1 MMMKDSADKAS
12 RKAYPEIKSGTK
24 RSAVRA
30 AQETE
35 CSLRIKDIIGIIQ
48 TNRAVLGSTSN
59 KVFSKVGPKGKRDM
73 VSEEVKMFEEE
84 QRTATAVTQA
94 KKCAWTKWND
104 IESIKLS
111 WKFLIAME
119 PRAISFLLHSTFD
132 RLPNVTYQK
141 LWGYTNLDLCF
152 SCKSDWGTLHH
163 VLSSCPQSLLRY
175 TCWHNKVSEVVI
187 ECEAGNQQ
195 PFPAKE
201 PIIQFHKE
209 GECSVM
215 KQKIPIWSY
224 WMELVTGKFQWISRH
239 LYNFQFTLFKQK
251 ICSVVRFKEECSP
264 HRIDCPLEKKTQEEA
279 HERKK
284 NWYETLRADCVEKG
298 WICLVNPV
306 DVGCHGFLGHSV
318 ISFLSK
324 IGITGCCLKVASY
337 LLQTTVQYASS
348 WIWSRAKSL
357 QHEWN
362 ERRITIPVWL
372 RNIKKQLP

>member
-1 MMMKDSADKAS
+1 
-12 RKAYPEIKSGTK
+12 
-24 RSAVRA
+24 
-30 AQETE
+30 
-35 CSLRIKDIIGIIQ
+35 
-48 TNRAVLGSTSN
+48 
-59 KVFSKVGPKGKRDM
+59 M

-84 QRTATAVTQA
+84 QRTATAVIQA

-201 PIIQFHKE
+201 TYNSVSQGRWMLCDETKNSNMKLLNGVSYWKVSVDLKTSLQFPVHIIQTE
-209 GECSVM
+209 N
-215 KQKIPIWSY
+215 
-224 WMELVTGKFQWISRH
+224 L
-239 LYNFQFTLFKQK
+239 
-251 ICSVVRFKEECSP
+251 
-264 HRIDCPLEKKTQEEA
+264 
-279 HERKK
+279 
-284 NWYETLRADCVEKG
+284 
-298 WICLVNPV
+298 
-306 DVGCHGFLGHSV
+306 
-318 ISFLSK
+318 
-324 IGITGCCLKVASY
+324 
-337 LLQTTVQYASS
+337 
-348 WIWSRAKSL
+348 
-357 QHEWN
+357 
-362 ERRITIPVWL
+362 
-372 RNIKKQLP
+372 